1 MASKLIPLPPD
12 TDFSKPD
19 AVATVNDRL
28 RRLADSIEPA
38 AAAAA
43 KASVA
48 TTELSG
54 SPGRP
59 VIGTATAPKL
69 LALGDTVDLTGAIV
83 RAPNGTPGISGNLPV
98 RVGTV
103 FVVSGGIITGYVF

>member
-1 MASKLIPLPPD
+1 MAAKLLPLPPD
-12 TDFSKPD
+12 VDFTKPD
-19 AVATVNDRL
+19 AVVLVNDRL

-43 KASVA
+43 QVSAEA
-48 TTELSG
+48 TQLSG

-69 LALGDTVDLTGAIV
+69 LGLGDTVDLTGAIV
-83 RAPNGTPGISGNLPV
+83 RAPNAAIGLSGTYPV
-98 RVGTV
+98 RVGTI
-103 FVVSGGIITGYVF
+103 FTLSGGLIVGYVF